1 MVSGH
6 EECDK
11 LCKSHEKSMAALD
24 THKERL
30 GDLED
35 AVDDLREKHG
45 VLSTK
50 VSVAGT
56 IVAMSFMLLLTIATF
71 GFFQLLNFQEQ
82 YHKDQLDLTRILS
95 EMKHPK

>member
-1 MVSGH
+1 
-6 EECDK
+6 
-11 LCKSHEKSMAALD
+11 
-24 THKERL
+24 
-30 GDLED
+30 
-35 AVDDLREKHG
+35 
-45 VLSTK
+45 
-50 VSVAGT
+50 VAGT